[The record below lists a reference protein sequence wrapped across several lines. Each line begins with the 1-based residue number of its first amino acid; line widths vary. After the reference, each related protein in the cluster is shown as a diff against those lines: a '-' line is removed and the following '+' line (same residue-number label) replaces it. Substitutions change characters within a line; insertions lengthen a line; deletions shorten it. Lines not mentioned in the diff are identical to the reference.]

1 MRKWNDLG
9 GARGA
14 GRLRQT
20 GKEQWVPHVSRAGQ
34 DEVGLSDRA
43 SRAGG
48 CSVRGRLFA
57 ICIYTGLT
65 IAGSLLGVQRSCV
78 PGPEEGVCGY
88 RLQLQTVS
96 AQRVGGKQAHISCPL
111 LGLSPCRQSLVFSTS
126 IFLLLAFLCHVFK
139 SSCSCIYPEIAV
151 KQK

>member
-1 MRKWNDLG
+1 MPR
-9 GARGA
+9 
-14 GRLRQT
+14 
-20 GKEQWVPHVSRAGQ
+20 VSGAGQ

-48 CSVRGRLFA
+48 RSVRGRLFA
-57 ICIYTGLT
+57 ICIYTWT
-65 IAGSLLGVQRSCV
+65 YHRWFSLGVQRSCV

-96 AQRVGGKQAHISCPL
+96 AQRVDGKQAHISCPF
-111 LGLSPCRQSLVFSTS
+111 LGLSPCWQSLFFSTS
-126 IFLLLAFLCHVFK
+126 VFLFLAFLCHVFK